1 MRLQGAWLVL
11 SFPLLGVAAS
21 TLPPAATVKI
31 DFTQHVQPI
40 LAARCHSCHGSKQQ
54 QSGLRLDK
62 RQNALRGGDY
72 GPVIVPGKSAESKLI
87 LRVAGG
93 DGGLQMPPTGALSTE
108 EIGILRAWIDQGA
121 EFADVE
127 IKETTEVSK
136 PVDPKV
142 RELILAVRNRDLKS
156 VTRHLKANSQL
167 ATGRDA
173 AESTPLHHAAGFGS
187 VAIMKALLDRG
198 AGVNATNRGQ
208 ATPLHWAILDPE
220 KAGLLI
226 ERGANVNA
234 KTADGRTPL
243 YLATS
248 QRNGIDVLRI
258 LLEKGADPNLALPSG
273 RTPLMAAAGG
283 GGVAMV
289 RLLLDHKAN
298 PQAASGT
305 GSVALM
311 DAAAIGDTEAVR
323 LLLERGANVNARTK
337 RNQSALAMAAG
348 LGSEPIVR
356 MLLDRGAQVNVRDE
370 RGYSPLMYA
379 AYSEALPAGIVR
391 LLLDKGAD
399 LSVKGE
405 GETPKSLAAKRGDTE
420 VARLLGVPESHRKLG
435 GVASGEPGSAE
446 DRPLSAAVQK
456 AAALLEK
463 QSTTFIK
470 RGGCN
475 SCHNQTLPAASLALA
490 RKRGIPVPKTLA
502 QVSLEMLE
510 RSAER
515 TMEFGVISMNSV
527 GYELFGYVATGRPA
541 DEYTDSLI
549 HYVKAMQTPEG
560 YWQTTNNRPPM
571 TFDHFNTTAMA
582 LEALRT
588 YAPAAQKEDT
598 ERRIARAAA
607 WLEAAQ
613 PANTQERAFH
623 LLGLKWA
630 KAKPAVIERAAR
642 ALAGTQRP
650 DGGWA
655 QLPSMGADAYATG
668 EALYALHLA
677 GKMPVNDSVYQKGVR
692 YLLRTQAPD
701 GSWHVKT
708 RSLPLQPYFD
718 SGYPYGHD
726 QWISAAGASWAS
738 MALSLAVEPVSLS
751 RR

>member
-1 MRLQGAWLVL
+1 MRLRSSFLLL
-11 SFPLLGVAAS
+11 SLPLMAVAAG
-21 TLPPAATVKI
+21 TLPPAADQKI
-31 DFTQHVQPI
+31 DFKQHVQPI

-72 GPVIVPGKSAESKLI
+72 GPVIVPGKSAESKMI
-87 LRVAGG
+87 LRVASG
-93 DGGLQMPPTGALSTE
+93 DGGLQMPPTGALSNE

-127 IKETTEVSK
+127 IKETKEETR

-142 RELILAVRNRDLKS
+142 RELITAVRTRDLKS
-156 VTRHLKANSQL
+156 VNRQLRANPSL
-167 ATGRDA
+167 ANGRDA
-173 AESTPLHHAAGFGS
+173 ADSTPLHHAAGFGT
-187 VAIMKALLDRG
+187 VAVMKALLDRG
-198 AGVNATNRGQ
+198 AEVNATNRTQ
-208 ATPLHWAILDPE
+208 SAPLHWAILDAG

-234 KTADGRTPL
+234 RSADGRTPL
-243 YLATS
+243 YLAAS
-248 QRNGIDVLRI
+248 QRNGDAVLRL
-258 LLEKGADPNLALPSG
+258 LLEKGADPNLAMPNG

-283 GGVAMV
+283 GGVAMI
-289 RLLLDHKAN
+289 RLLLEHKAN
-298 PQAASGT
+298 PQAVSGT

-311 DAAAIGDTEAVR
+311 DAAAIGDTEVVR
-323 LLLERGANVNARTK
+323 LLLERGVNVNARTK

-348 LGSEPIVR
+348 LGSEEIVR
-356 MLLDRGAQVNVRDE
+356 MLLEKGAAVNVRDE

-379 AYSEALPAGIVR
+379 AYSEAMPAGIVE
-391 LLLDKGAD
+391 LLLEKGAD
-399 LSVKGE
+399 TSVEGE
-405 GETPKSLAAKRGDTE
+405 GETPRSLAAKRGDTE
-420 VARLLGVPESHRKLG
+420 VARLLGVPESQRKSG
-435 GVASGEPGSAE
+435 GVVSGEPGSAE
-446 DRPLSAAVQK
+446 DRSLAEAVQK

-463 QSTTFIK
+463 QSPTFIK

-475 SCHNQTLPAASLALA
+475 SCHNQTLPAAALALA
-490 RKRGIPVPKTLA
+490 RKRGIPVAKSLA
-502 QVSLEMLE
+502 QVSLEVLE

-515 TMEFGVISMNSV
+515 TMEFGVISVNSV
-527 GYELFGYVATGRPA
+527 AYELFGYVATGRPA

-549 HYVKAMQTPEG
+549 HYIKAMQTPAG

-571 TFDHFNTTAMA
+571 TFDHYNTTAMA

-588 YAPAAQKEDT
+588 YAPPAQREDT
-598 ERRIARAAA
+598 ERRLARAAA
-607 WLEAAQ
+607 WLESAH
-613 PANTQERAFH
+613 PVTTQERAFH

-642 ALAGTQRP
+642 ELAETQRP
-650 DGGWA
+650 GGGWS
-655 QLPSMGADAYATG
+655 QLPTMGSDAYATG
-668 EALYALHLA
+668 EALYALHVA
-677 GKMPVNDSVYQKGVR
+677 GKMPVSDAVYQKGVR

-718 SGYPYGHD
+718 SGYPYAHD